1 MSKSCPGETRRPT
14 GCPQNWHTSLYAL
27 TSSKI
32 DRFTNFFH
40 SLILDK
46 KFNNTVTKDSTIPQ
60 VSRVLAA
67 TDENK
72 MASIATHFKKLTT
85 GNNVFILSYYLK

>member
-1 MSKSCPGETRRPT
+1 M
-14 GCPQNWHTSLYAL
+14 YAL

-32 DRFTNFFH
+32 DRFTNLFH

-46 KFNNTVTKDSTIPQ
+46 KINNTATKDSTIPQ
-60 VSRVLAA
+60 VSLVLAA

-72 MASIATHFKKLTT
+72 MTSIATHFKKLTT
-85 GNNVFILSYYLK
+85 GNNVFILNYYLK